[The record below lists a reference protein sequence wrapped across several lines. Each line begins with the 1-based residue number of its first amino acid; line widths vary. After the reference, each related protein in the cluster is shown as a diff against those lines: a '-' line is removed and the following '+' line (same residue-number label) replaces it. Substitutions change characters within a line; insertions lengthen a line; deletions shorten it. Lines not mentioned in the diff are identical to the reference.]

1 MLYSSA
7 FFVLSPVLT
16 QYRADPPYP
25 VGGLPLAD
33 RGERV
38 SGKVISAIH

>member
-7 FFVLSPVLT
+7 FFVLSPGPNAI
-16 QYRADPPYP
+16 QGGPAYP
-25 VGGLPLAD
+25 VGVLPLAD

-38 SGKVISAIH
+38 SGKVISAIP